1 MVRRDRPKP
10 GIVYRLRVF
19 YVQRDGRAMGTETLF
34 CQGRSDRMRNLL
46 VVLIAI
52 ILLTGC
58 DNSMKAARARA
69 LNYETDQL
77 DDIHQQKMREKR
89 RTEPL
94 RLMIAEVS
102 YNTLAVI
109 IMVGATAGTM
119 AFIYFLL
126 GWAYHKVQG
135 FRFRQISLDK
145 TTKQYPLL
153 LYGGGQFVFNPN
165 NGELKRLSET
175 SVADQR
181 RIEATA
187 KVQIAGLLADHSQI
201 ERGWIDEIQ
210 T

>member
-1 MVRRDRPKP
+1 MKK
-10 GIVYRLRVF
+10 
-19 YVQRDGRAMGTETLF
+19 
-34 CQGRSDRMRNLL
+34 LL
-46 VVLIAI
+46 VLLIAVA
-52 ILLTGC
+52 LLTGC

-69 LNYETDQL
+69 LNHKTDRL
-77 DDIHQQKMREKR
+77 DDIHEQKMGEKE

-94 RLMIAEVS
+94 RLMIAEVF

-109 IMVGATAGTM
+109 IMVVSTAGTM
-119 AFIYFLL
+119 AFIYFLF

-135 FRFRQISLDK
+135 FRFRQIPLSE

-165 NGELKRLSET
+165 SGELKRLSET
-175 SVADQR
+175 SIADQR
-181 RIEATA
+181 RIVAST
-187 KVQIAGLLADHSQI
+187 KVQIAGLLTDHTGI